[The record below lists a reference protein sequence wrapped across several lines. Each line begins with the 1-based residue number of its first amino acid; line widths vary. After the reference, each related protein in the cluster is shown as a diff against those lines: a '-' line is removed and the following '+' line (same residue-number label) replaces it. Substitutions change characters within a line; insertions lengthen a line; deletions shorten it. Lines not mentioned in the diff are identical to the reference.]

1 MFTFTEGPA
10 HCNKEEPRASLGRH
24 DSVSG
29 IACRAG
35 VRPGRVRRPVIDRT
49 RFAERFGDLSHEL
62 GSRRRSRRARH
73 LARAAR
79 PLGRGVDGDLALG
92 GGIDISGVLS
102 RGLEDSDI
110 DIL

>member
-1 MFTFTEGPA
+1 VGEWTWGT
-10 HCNKEEPRASLGRH
+10 
-24 DSVSG
+24 
-29 IACRAG
+29 
-35 VRPGRVRRPVIDRT
+35 
-49 RFAERFGDLSHEL
+49 
-62 GSRRRSRRARH
+62 
-73 LARAAR
+73 AR